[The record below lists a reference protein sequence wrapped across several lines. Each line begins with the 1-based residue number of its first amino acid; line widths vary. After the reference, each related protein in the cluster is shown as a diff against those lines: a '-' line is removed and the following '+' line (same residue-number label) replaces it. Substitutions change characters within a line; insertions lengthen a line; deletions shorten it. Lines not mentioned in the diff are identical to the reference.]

1 MKIFIIAVVIFSV
14 LLLVRF
20 SMAGQLSKE
29 NNSPGLAKEKLQAC
43 PDKPNCINTE
53 FPDDTAHYLPP
64 LDFPGNKTDQVMAL
78 ARTIILEMGGEI
90 VNEDKTYLA
99 ATFTSTIFRFVDDFE
114 IRKDDLSLK
123 LHIRSASRVGYSD
136 FGANKRR
143 VKKFSGLFKA
153 QLQ

>member
-1 MKIFIIAVVIFSV
+1 MKIFIIALVIFTA

-29 NNSPGLAKEKLQAC
+29 NSSPGIAKEKLQAC
-43 PDKPNCINTE
+43 PNKPNCINTE